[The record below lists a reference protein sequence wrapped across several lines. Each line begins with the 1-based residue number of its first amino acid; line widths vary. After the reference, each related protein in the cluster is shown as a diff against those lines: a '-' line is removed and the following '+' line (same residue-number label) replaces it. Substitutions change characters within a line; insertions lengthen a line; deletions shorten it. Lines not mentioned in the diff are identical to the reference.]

1 MQTETQEQQELDWL
15 WELTVSPELCEET
28 YDSDDE
34 DAEPVGL
41 CFKSNSHAHL
51 VAFNLALISGV
62 VGRKLDNITIDRENK
77 TLTAFFDVEWNN
89 EDLNILNEAVDLNR
103 EDPVVSG
110 ILPLFVDDEVC
121 LSIRTQHENKLSIEK
136 FFALWQD
143 DEEPVE
149 QDGKRG
155 FILHYEDS
163 DETIIEGEQ
172 DVFTYRDPYIV
183 LRGKEAKELDT
194 QLLAYELSIA
204 SNQDKLSILRS
215 YQSTIIA
222 PMESAQERKK
232 VDKVKRKSKRKAQ
245 KAARKKARR

>member
-1 MQTETQEQQELDWL
+1 MQTETPESQEYISAQETEQELDWL

-28 YDSDDE
+28 YDSDAE

-41 CFKSNSHAHL
+41 CFKSSSRAHL

-62 VGRKLDNITIDRENK
+62 VGRKLDNITIDRENM
-77 TLTAFFDVEWNN
+77 TLTAFFDVDWADE
-89 EDLNILNEAVDLNR
+89 ELNILSEAVDMDR
-103 EDPVVSG
+103 DDPVVSG

-121 LSIRTQHENKLSIEK
+121 LSIRTQHDDKLSIEK
-136 FFALWQD
+136 FLALWQG

-163 DETIIEGEQ
+163 DETIIDGQQ
-172 DVFTYRDPYIV
+172 DVFTYRDPYVV
-183 LRGKEAKELDT
+183 LKGKEAKELDT

-215 YQSTIIA
+215 YQNTVLA
-222 PMESAQERKK
+222 P
-232 VDKVKRKSKRKAQ
+232 
-245 KAARKKARR
+245 